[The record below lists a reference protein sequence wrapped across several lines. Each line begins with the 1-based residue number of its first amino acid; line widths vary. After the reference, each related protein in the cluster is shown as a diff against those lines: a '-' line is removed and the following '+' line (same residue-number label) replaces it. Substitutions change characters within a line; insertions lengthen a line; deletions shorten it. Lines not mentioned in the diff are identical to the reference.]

1 MENRSDTPRL
11 GLEPHPSFQVAAL
24 GQSAS
29 AETTA
34 GAVSESDP
42 RAEAPTLTG
51 DVPVQEE
58 AEEEA
63 DGWDRREEECGDDCS
78 LNFSENHESSR
89 PETPR
94 AGTAFCDPSPTR

>member
-1 MENRSDTPRL
+1 MMENKSDTPRL
-11 GLEPHPSFQVAAL
+11 GSERLPHPSFQVTAL
-24 GQSAS
+24 GESAS

-34 GAVSESDP
+34 GPVSESDP

-63 DGWDRREEECGDDCS
+63 DGWDRKEEECGDDS
-78 LNFSENHESSR
+78 AL
-89 PETPR
+89 
-94 AGTAFCDPSPTR
+94 

>member
-1 MENRSDTPRL
+1 MMENRSDTPRL

-58 AEEEA
+58 GIVEKKSAA
-63 DGWDRREEECGDDCS
+63 MT
-78 LNFSENHESSR
+78 LLSELQ
-89 PETPR
+89 
-94 AGTAFCDPSPTR
+94 